1 MDTVRPSFT
10 LSALFLAVGLGAA
23 GFFVGGG
30 IGGRNAGHRT
40 ISVKG
45 LSEKEVPASI
55 AIWSLRYDVSGNTI
69 QEINEQLAANT
80 KTVISFLKG
89 LGFDDKEIA
98 VQPPELD
105 DLSLASRGKD
115 VPPPPFRFTANQS
128 VLLRT
133 AKVDSI
139 KAARAASA
147 SLIASG
153 VQLTHTRE
161 PNFIFDKLNEIK
173 PGMIQEATRN
183 ARIAADQFAR
193 DSQASLGKLRNATQG
208 RFQIE
213 DRDPATPEQKVVR
226 VVAEVQYEVR

>member
-1 MDTVRPSFT
+1 MDTPRSSFT
-10 LSALFLAVGLGAA
+10 LSAFFLALGLGAA
-23 GFFVGGG
+23 GFFVGTG
-30 IGGRNAGHRT
+30 IAGHRAEHRT

-55 AIWSLRYDVSGNTI
+55 AIWTLRYDASGNTI
-69 QEINEQLAANT
+69 QEINGQLEGDT
-80 KTVISFLKG
+80 KAVVSFLKG

-98 VQPPELD
+98 VQPPSVN

-115 VPPPPFRFTANQS
+115 VPPPPYRFTASQS

-139 KAARAASA
+139 KSARAASS

-153 VQLTHTRE
+153 VQLSGNCE
-161 PNFIFDKLNEIK
+161 PNFIFNRLNEIK
-173 PGMIQEATRN
+173 PGMIQEATKN

-208 RFQIE
+208 WFQIE

-226 VVAEVQYEVR
+226 VVAEVQYEVK